1 MDHLTAAERSKNM
14 ARIKS
19 KNTKPELLVRK
30 LLFANG
36 LRYRLHAKDLPG
48 KPDIYIKKYK
58 TVIDIRGCFWHAH
71 DNCKLATKPKTNKGY
86 WVTKIQNN
94 KERDLVNQKLLE
106 DLGFKV
112 FIIWEC
118 ETKDKVILINKID
131 QILTYLLKLNRSTLK
146 INRG

>member
-36 LRYRLHAKDLPG
+36 LRYRLYARDLPG

-71 DNCKLATKPKTNKGY
+71 DNCKLATKPKTNKDY
-86 WVTKIQNN
+86 WVTKIKNN

-118 ETKDKVILINKID
+118 EINNKNFITNKVI
-131 QILTYLLKLNRSTLK
+131 QIQKYVTKLK
-146 INRG
+146 

>member
-1 MDHLTAAERSKNM
+1 M

-86 WVTKIQNN
+86 WVTKLHNN
-94 KERDLVNQKLLE
+94 KERDLVNQKLHE

-112 FIIWEC
+112 FIIW
-118 ETKDKVILINKID
+118 D
-131 QILTYLLKLNRSTLK
+131 
-146 INRG
+146 

>member
-36 LRYRLHAKDLPG
+36 LRYRLHAKDIPG

-71 DNCKLATKPKTNKGY
+71 DNCKLATKPKTNKNY

-118 ETKDKVILINKID
+118 EIRNQQNLSSIIINILSHLDD
-131 QILTYLLKLNRSTLK
+131 QKLN
-146 INRG
+146 

>member
-48 KPDIYIKKYK
+48 KPDIYIKKSK

-71 DNCKLATKPKTNKGY
+71 DNCKLATKPKTNKNY

-118 ETKDKVILINKID
+118 EINNKNFITNKVI
-131 QILTYLLKLNRSTLK
+131 QIQKYVTKLK
-146 INRG
+146 

>member
-19 KNTKPELLVRK
+19 KNTKPELIVRK

-71 DNCKLATKPKTNKGY
+71 DNCKLAKKPKTNRGY

-118 ETKDKVILINKID
+118 EIRNQQNLSSIIINILSHLDN
-131 QILTYLLKLNRSTLK
+131 QKLS
-146 INRG
+146 

>member
-71 DNCKLATKPKTNKGY
+71 DNCKLAKKPKTNRGY

-112 FIIWEC
+112 FTIWEC
-118 ETKDKVILINKID
+118 ETKNQQKLSTIVIN
-131 QILTYLLKLNRSTLK
+131 ILGYLENQKLN
-146 INRG
+146 

>member
-19 KNTKPELLVRK
+19 KNTKPELLARK

-58 TVIDIRGCFWHAH
+58 TVIDIRECTGTAGF
-71 DNCKLATKPKTNKGY
+71 LITVRI
-86 WVTKIQNN
+86 VTQN
-94 KERDLVNQKLLE
+94 R
-106 DLGFKV
+106 
-112 FIIWEC
+112 FIHKYVAVSI
-118 ETKDKVILINKID
+118 
-131 QILTYLLKLNRSTLK
+131 R
-146 INRG
+146 

>member
-71 DNCKLATKPKTNKGY
+71 DNCKLATKPKTNKNY

-118 ETKDKVILINKID
+118 EIRNQQNLSSIIINILSHLDD
-131 QILTYLLKLNRSTLK
+131 QKLN
-146 INRG
+146 